1 MPDTFETRR
10 QNNEQ
15 AHRDVA
21 GDSVRPGSLDP
32 GLSTP
37 ADTALGDVV
46 WLTEE
51 EINFIENK
59 GPDGSIDNDFAP
71 PLVTDSVE

>member
-51 EINFIENK
+51 LILLKIK
-59 GPDGSIDNDFAP
+59 AQMAVLTMI
-71 PLVTDSVE
+71 LHLHRLRIL